1 MTVILRFEKLC
12 WIKWCSVRQTDAIT
26 LLFCWDENIRANEYI
41 VSASTQNNRGGLYDL
56 GKQAS
61 GDDAE
66 GEEG

>member
-1 MTVILRFEKLC
+1 MGIFP
-12 WIKWCSVRQTDAIT
+12 AGPP
-26 LLFCWDENIRANEYI
+26 
-41 VSASTQNNRGGLYDL
+41 NRGGLYDL